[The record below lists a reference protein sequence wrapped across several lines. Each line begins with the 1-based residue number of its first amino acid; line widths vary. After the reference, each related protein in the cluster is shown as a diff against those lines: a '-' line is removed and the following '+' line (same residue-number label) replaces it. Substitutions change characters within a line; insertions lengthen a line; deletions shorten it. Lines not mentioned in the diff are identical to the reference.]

1 MTPFVPGMTLC
12 EGFYRECAAP
22 ILAAHFPAL
31 RYSAGLI
38 GYGSDVIGCD
48 DAVSADHMWGPRFYL
63 FLDAADMPKKET
75 IFRALSEHLPCT
87 YRGCSVNY
95 TAPDPADN
103 GVQHPEFV
111 EHGPVHPLVFI
122 ETFDDF
128 LRGQLGTADP
138 AAMTPAEWLA
148 VSEHRLLSLVSGRF
162 FADDLHLAARLE
174 PIRFYPDVVQNYLIA
189 SNWDIIASEQA
200 FIRRAADV
208 GDDIGSRILTARIA
222 ERLMRLCFLYRR
234 QYAPYSKWF
243 GTLFRRLDIDPQIG
257 IAIDAALT
265 ADAPASREDAI
276 VEAQVRVARL
286 HNESGITPPVDFAV
300 ERYYGRAIKVIF
312 ADRFADAASALLAG
326 TPLEAIPLLGSLSQ
340 CGGLSNV
347 SDDPENYAKIA
358 QIYR

>member
-1 MTPFVPGMTLC
+1 MMPFIPGLTLC
-12 EGFYRECAAP
+12 EEFFRECAAP
-22 ILAAHFPAL
+22 ILTAHFPTL

-48 DAVSADHMWGPRFYL
+48 DAVSTDHMWGPRFYL
-63 FLDAADMPKKET
+63 FLDAADMPKKEA
-75 IFRALSEHLPCT
+75 IFGTLSAHLPCT
-87 YRGCSVNY
+87 YRGYSVNY

-103 GVQHPEFV
+103 DVQHPKLV
-111 EHGPVHPLVFI
+111 EHGPVNPLVFI
-122 ETFDDF
+122 ETFDGF

-138 AAMTPAEWLA
+138 AALTPSEWLS

-162 FADDLHLAARLE
+162 FADGLHLAERLE

-243 GTLFRRLDIDPQIG
+243 GTLFKRLDIDPQIG

-312 ADRFADAASALLAG
+312 ADKFAEAASALLAG
-326 TPLEAIPLLGSLSQ
+326 TPLETVPLLGSLSQ

-347 SDDPENYAKIA
+347 SDDPENYARIA
-358 QIYR
+358 RIYR